1 MFIENAKTIYSWL
14 KFGYD
19 EGYGAFDLSD
29 VTNAWMYVNWVVDS
43 TYNLSVGDR
52 QVSERIKERTETAN
66 EVCLTMLQDM
76 LLVLDDIKV
85 DNSAMKDKL
94 DAVIDLF
101 EFHDLTDISGLVQD
115 IHGESQFAQTFFNV
129 VSDVL
134 LESVSEGKLLKPD
147 FEGIALTDLNS
158 DKGFDKT
165 LVMPSVI
172 AEFLTT
178 VNYEVN
184 GAVKKEATTPFPAT
198 YTAPPKPVDEQG
210 EESFY
215 SLHGVYNYF
224 LGNKAN
230 EGIKSVADAMQAKMD
245 QPV

>member
-1 MFIENAKTIYSWL
+1 
-14 KFGYD
+14 
-19 EGYGAFDLSD
+19 
-29 VTNAWMYVNWVVDS
+29 
-43 TYNLSVGDR
+43 
-52 QVSERIKERTETAN
+52 
-66 EVCLTMLQDM
+66 
-76 LLVLDDIKV
+76 
-85 DNSAMKDKL
+85 MKDKL
-94 DAVIDLF
+94 EAVVNLF

-147 FEGIALTDLNS
+147 FEGIALTDLDS

-184 GAVKKEATTPFPAT
+184 GAVKKEATTAFPAT

-215 SLHGVYNYF
+215 SLYGVYNYF
-224 LGNKAN
+224 VGNKAN